1 MSGVD
6 ASRNYIGTSASIVAF
21 GGPWPRT
28 GTRAS
33 DSTSPA
39 GLQFEAQSA
48 ASGRLWGPMQ
58 QFRRSRARLRRQL
71 RTGRQ
76 PSTGGTIRRV
86 SDARNR
92 QLAKCVLNFVQKVGR
107 TGEPSLVNLRQP
119 VSKQSRSG
127 RKPSKMQAKHD
138 RCGWL
143 KTTPA
148 LADRVRATSRNPCK
162 FAYCVLLVV
171 ERSRE
176 NLANCAI
183 FQNSASSGT
192 APRCPSAQRVHA
204 PKGRRQ
210 RESVLSLL
218 RASTSGV
225 GSKLAGEVG
234 ILTAVSCEILI
245 VSRFV
250 AKSLASAVSASD
262 SGSVGPRHQDISF
275 STGFMASF

>member
-1 MSGVD
+1 MSGDD
-6 ASRNYIGTSASIVAF
+6 ASRSYIGTSASMVAF

-92 QLAKCVLNFVQKVGR
+92 QLAKCVHNFVQKLGR
-107 TGEPSLVNLRQP
+107 TREPSLLNLRQP
-119 VSKQSRSG
+119 VSKHSRSG
-127 RKPSKMQAKHD
+127 RKPWKCRQT
-138 RCGWL
+138 RLLRRL

-148 LADRVRATSRNPCK
+148 HAERVRATSRNPCK
-162 FAYCVLLVV
+162 FACCVLLVV

-183 FQNSASSGT
+183 FHRTQLRLVLLDAAPQPSAFTPRKVGVSRSRCCPCFLDRARQVWEASWQGRSASS
-192 APRCPSAQRVHA
+192 PRC
-204 PKGRRQ
+204 
-210 RESVLSLL
+210 
-218 RASTSGV
+218 
-225 GSKLAGEVG
+225 LAR
-234 ILTAVSCEILI
+234 S
-245 VSRFV
+245 
-250 AKSLASAVSASD
+250 
-262 SGSVGPRHQDISF
+262 
-275 STGFMASF
+275 